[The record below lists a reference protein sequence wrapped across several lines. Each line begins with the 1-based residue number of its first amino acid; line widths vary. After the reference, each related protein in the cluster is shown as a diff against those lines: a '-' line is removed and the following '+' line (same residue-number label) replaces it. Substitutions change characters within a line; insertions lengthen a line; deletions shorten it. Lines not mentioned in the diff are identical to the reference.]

1 MLAPGDLFD
10 FSVTQQDE
18 RVGQRCGFKAVSG
31 HNGRGVL
38 LPCETPEQL
47 KNHVARRGVQV
58 AGGLIGQ
65 QETR

>member
-1 MLAPGDLFD
+1 MLAPGDLLD
-10 FSVTQQDE
+10 FSVTQPHE
-18 RVGQRCGFKAVSG
+18 RVGKRCGFKTVSG

-38 LPCETPEQL
+38 LPRETPEQL
-47 KNHVARRGVQV
+47 KNQVARRGVQV